1 MAQPEADT
9 RLYIARYKELAKS
22 EQQRSGIPAAI
33 KLAQGIYES
42 AAGKSDL
49 ASRSNNHFGIKCK
62 SSWRGDTVLHDDDLS
77 QECFRKY
84 PSVEKSYMDHSDFLK
99 GSPRY
104 AKLFTLNVDDYIG
117 WATGLKQAGYAT
129 NPAYVRK
136 ITDLI
141 ERYELQQ
148 YTLEAQKGARL
159 NNEASTEKAWQEA
172 QTVNDTVQALATT
185 TYKGL
190 KGFWASKGTNLLD
203 KSVLYN
209 VKYSKLLQLND
220 LPDAPLSNDMFV
232 YVEPKRTQGQS
243 EFHTVREGES
253 MLLIAQKE
261 AMRLDSLM
269 AYNNLLSGQ
278 EVMPGEK
285 VALIPGK
292 ISFPKTRDNG
302 VAGKA
307 AVTTVIP
314 VPVKTEPMAK
324 TETIVKTE
332 PVAKT
337 TESVSIPVKVA
348 PVKEVPTPVKA
359 EVAVPA
365 KPVLTAVNVDSVKSI
380 VPEKTVVIANVPK
393 PVVDTNQVVK
403 TQSAEPRVVRDTVL
417 KVQRG
422 NVPQTAVVRKEG
434 TIIKTGNEPV
444 NLTPAKPVQKKEPEV
459 IVSAPAP
466 KVDSPIIIRKS
477 VPATSSDIIDI
488 EKARR
493 TEALLS
499 SAPLTPVKTV
509 TAPTTSNVP
518 KTESKPGTTTTTTII
533 KRNYNN
539 DPNLST
545 PVKDLKKKFDQ
556 IVYDPVQP
564 AKRDSVK
571 SPTYGVTE
579 KKDVI
584 VQKPTPELPAH
595 LKSEPAKPE
604 ITKTEPVKPT
614 PPPVR
619 MRPAEV
625 IIPTTNYDEPT
636 VSDTLKTLRRKFD
649 MIVNTPLP
657 ERPYKESPPVN
668 LPKSTEPAAS
678 ATAKPNTSNVK
689 PATKPTTKA
698 VAKPAA
704 KPAAKTTS
712 KPNSAKAPVK
722 KKK

>member
-1 MAQPEADT
+1 MAQPEADV
-9 RLYIARYKELAKS
+9 RLYIGRYKELAKS

-42 AAGKSDL
+42 AAGNSDL

-62 SSWRGDTVLHDDDLS
+62 SSWRGDTVLHDDDLR

-141 ERYELQQ
+141 ERYDLQQ

-159 NNEASTEKAWQEA
+159 NHENSTEKAWLA
-172 QTVNDTVQALATT
+172 AKSGNDTLQELTPVL
-185 TYKGL
+185 YKGL
-190 KGFWASKGTNLLD
+190 KGFWASKGTTLLD

-243 EFHTVREGES
+243 EFHTVRDGES

-269 AYNNLLSGQ
+269 AYNNLLPGQ

-292 ISFPKTRDNG
+292 ISFPKTRDFS
-302 VAGKA
+302 VAGKTG
-307 AVTTVIP
+307 VTTLIP
-314 VPVKTEPMAK
+314 
-324 TETIVKTE
+324 
-332 PVAKT
+332 
-337 TESVSIPVKVA
+337 A
-348 PVKEVPTPVKA
+348 PP
-359 EVAVPA
+359 
-365 KPVLTAVNVDSVKSI
+365 KSAPQLNAPI
-380 VPEKTVVIANVPK
+380 
-393 PVVDTNQVVK
+393 VVDTKPILDTVKQAVATDLKPIADTTKVVK
-403 TQSAEPRVVRDTVL
+403 ASVTEPRIIRDTVV
-417 KVQRG
+417 KVQR
-422 NVPQTAVVRKEG
+422 NSIPQTAVVRKEG
-434 TIIKTGNEPV
+434 TNIKTGTEPV
-444 NLTPAKPVQKKEPEV
+444 NLTPTKSVQKKEAEL
-459 IVSAPAP
+459 IVANVQAN
-466 KVDSPIIIRKS
+466 VDTPIVIRKTA
-477 VPATSSDIIDI
+477 PATSNDILDI

-499 SAPLTPVKTV
+499 SNPLTPIKTNTSTPGSGTLGTDVK
-509 TAPTTSNVP
+509 N
-518 KTESKPGTTTTTTII
+518 GTTTTTTII
-533 KRNYNN
+533 KRNYN

-556 IVYDPVQP
+556 VVYEPVQTT
-564 AKRDSVK
+564 KRDSVK

-579 KKDVI
+579 KKEVVI
-584 VQKPTPELPAH
+584 QKSITELPPH
-595 LKSEPAKPE
+595 LKSEPLKL
-604 ITKTEPVKPT
+604 EPVKPT

-625 IIPTTNYDEPT
+625 VVPTTNYDEPT

-649 MIVNTPLP
+649 LIVNTPLP
-657 ERPYKESPPVN
+657 ERPYKESPTVNSPKVSEPTPVT
-668 LPKSTEPAAS
+668 PKVTSTPKPTAKPVTK
-678 ATAKPNTSNVK
+678 ATAKTP
-689 PATKPTTKA
+689 TKPGA
-698 VAKPAA
+698 
-704 KPAAKTTS
+704 
-712 KPNSAKAPVK
+712 KPNSKPLAKTPPK